1 MYNVLDQYIK
11 ALDDKGYRFY
21 SKENTEGINE
31 VIRVVNPNDV
41 HDIKYISIEYNS
53 NENNFMVVVTHNGEI
68 EGMPRFESEDLELCQ
83 LKLCEITGELY
94 KKFKIQKADN
104 YKAKYGVG

>member
-41 HDIKYISIEYNS
+41 QDIKYVSVEYNDD
-53 NENNFMVVVTHNGEI
+53 ETKFVVVVAHNGEI
-68 EGMPRFESEDLELCQ
+68 ESMPRFESEDLNLCQ
-83 LKLCEITGELY
+83 LNLCKIAGEFY
-94 KKFKIQKADN
+94 KEFTE
-104 YKAKYGVG
+104 GR